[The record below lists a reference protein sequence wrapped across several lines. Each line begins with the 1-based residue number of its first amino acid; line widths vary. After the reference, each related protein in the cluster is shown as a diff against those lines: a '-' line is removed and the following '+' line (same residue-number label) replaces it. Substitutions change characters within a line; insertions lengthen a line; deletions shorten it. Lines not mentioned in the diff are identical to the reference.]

1 MKKVIKIGAIFLLFL
16 GMMSCNKAKRET
28 EKRVTKFIGDTLT
41 LPEKSNVL
49 YKDSLF
55 QENCLFNQ
63 DLKLKITTLL
73 WGDCKSCI
81 AKLEKWD
88 TLFNLTQS
96 KQDIGILFYLYTSD
110 FSLFR
115 KRIYNHNVQQY
126 PLILDKEFE
135 YIDNNGLP
143 FKKKV
148 YQTFLLDSNNRVI
161 LVGNP
166 IYNKKLMKLY
176 KQEINK
182 RLE

>member
-1 MKKVIKIGAIFLLFL
+1 MKTVIKIGTIILLFL

-28 EKRVTKFIGDTLT
+28 EKRVTKFMGDTIT

-49 YKDSLF
+49 YKDSLYQKNF
-55 QENCLFNQ
+55 PFNQ

-81 AKLEKWD
+81 AKLKKWD
-88 TLFNLTQS
+88 TLFNLIQS
-96 KQDIGILFYLYTSD
+96 KQDIEILFYLYTSD
-110 FSLFR
+110 FSHFK
-115 KRIYNHNVQQY
+115 KRIYNHNIHQY

-166 IYNKKLMKLY
+166 IYNKKLIKLY
-176 KQEINK
+176 KKEINK
-182 RLE
+182 RLD

>member
-1 MKKVIKIGAIFLLFL
+1 MRTIIKIGTISFLFL
-16 GMMSCNKAKRET
+16 VIISCNQAKRET
-28 EKRVTKFIGDTLT
+28 EKRVSQFVGDTLT

-49 YKDSLF
+49 YKDSLY
-55 QENCLFNQ
+55 QENFPFNK
-63 DLKLKITTLL
+63 DLKLKISTLL
-73 WGDCKSCI
+73 WGDCKSCV
-81 AKLEKWD
+81 AELEKWD